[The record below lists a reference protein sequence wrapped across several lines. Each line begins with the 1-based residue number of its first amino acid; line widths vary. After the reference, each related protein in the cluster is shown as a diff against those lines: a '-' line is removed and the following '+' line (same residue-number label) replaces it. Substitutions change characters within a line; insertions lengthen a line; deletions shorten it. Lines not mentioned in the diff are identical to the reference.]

1 MKIGIIGVGA
11 MGSALAKGLAKS
23 NVDLVLQNPN
33 NPRVSKL
40 ADQIHATLVHDTKG
54 LASTKP
60 NMVMLVTPAPIT
72 LEIAKTLTALPDT
85 VPVISSAAGVKL
97 ADLKNVLPWHPLA
110 RIIPN
115 TPVAVNDGAIGLTF
129 GDNVKENDQKA
140 IQDLLSKLGA
150 VMPVSEDKL
159 DIVGVIGGCGPAY
172 VDVFMDA
179 LSDAAVAHGL
189 DRQTAYQLAAAMI
202 KGSGALALQSGQ
214 APALLRDEVTSPA
227 GTTIK
232 GVLALEKDGFRH
244 AVIDAVNHS
253 ANDED

>member
-1 MKIGIIGVGA
+1 MKVGIIGVGA
-11 MGSALAKGLAKS
+11 MGGAIAQGLAKHD
-23 NVDLVLQNPN
+23 VDLVLQNPE
-33 NPRVSKL
+33 NPRVTKL
-40 ADQIHATLVHDTKG
+40 AEQIHAQLVHDTKG
-54 LASTKP
+54 LAAAKP
-60 NMVMLVTPAPIT
+60 DLVMLVTPAPIT
-72 LEIAKTLTALPDT
+72 LEVAKTLTALPDS

-110 RIIPN
+110 AIIPN

-129 GDNVKENDQKA
+129 GDNVKEDDQQA
-140 IQDLLSKLGA
+140 IKDLLSKLGA
-150 VMPVSEDKL
+150 VIPVPEDKL

-189 DRQTAYQLAAAMI
+189 DRKTAYQLAAAMV

-244 AVIDAVNHS
+244 AVIDAVAHS
-253 ANDED
+253 SDD